1 MRVNDPVVSTQQSN
15 FFRYTFFSVALCSA
29 TCFLCWVCRQHMLTV
44 VCFDGLEG
52 GRPRAVF
59 GEAKVLLV
67 VVVVVVVTVVVVVV
81 IV

>member
-1 MRVNDPVVSTQQSN
+1 
-15 FFRYTFFSVALCSA
+15 
-29 TCFLCWVCRQHMLTV
+29 MLTV

-52 GRPRAVF
+52 GRPRAVL